1 MEIRFVPDAVRYPRL
16 NTEELRAGY
25 LIENLFVPGKAKLV
39 YTDIDRAVVGGIV
52 PAGQTLALETAKEL
66 ASNFFAERREIGV
79 INLAGNGS
87 VRVDGQNFA
96 LAKRDCLYI
105 GRGSQRIEFSS
116 ADAAQP
122 AWFYL
127 VSYPAHTTHPTRL
140 VTPKDA
146 EPVNLGSQ
154 KDANQR
160 TIYKYIHLNG
170 VKSCQLVMGF
180 TELKEGSVWNTMPPH
195 THTRRTEVYLYFDVA
210 PDAAV
215 FHFMGSAQQTRHL
228 VVRNG
233 EAVLSPPWSMHCGAG
248 TRAYSFVWAMGGE
261 NQEFTDMD
269 QITVKELK

>member
-1 MEIRFVPDAVRYPRL
+1 MEIRFVPDAIRYPRL
-16 NTEELRAGY
+16 NTDELRAGY
-25 LIENLFVPGKAKLV
+25 LIESLFVPGKAKLV
-39 YTDIDRAVVGGIV
+39 YTDIDRAVIGGIV
-52 PAGQTLALETAKEL
+52 PTAQPLALETSKEL
-66 ASNFFAERREIGV
+66 ASNFFAERRELGV
-79 INLAGNGS
+79 INLAGNGAIN
-87 VRVDGQNFA
+87 VDGQAFA

-105 GRGSQRIEFSS
+105 GRGSKQIEFGS
-116 ADAAQP
+116 ADAQQP

-146 EPVNLGSQ
+146 EPVSLGSP

-195 THTRRTEVYLYFDVA
+195 THTRRTELYLYFDVA

-215 FHFMGSAQQTRHL
+215 FHMMGSAQETRHL

-233 EAVLSPPWSMHCGAG
+233 EAVLSPPWSLHCGAG
-248 TRAYSFVWAMGGE
+248 TSAYSFVWAMGGE

>member
-1 MEIRFVPDAVRYPRL
+1 MERRYLPDAVRYPRL
-16 NTEELRAGY
+16 NTGELRSGY
-25 LIENLFVPGKAKLV
+25 LIENLFVPGIAKLV
-39 YTDIDRAVVGGIV
+39 YTDVDRAVVGGIV
-52 PAGQTLALETAKEL
+52 PTSQKLALETAKEL
-66 ASNFFAERREIGV
+66 ASSFFAERREIGV

-87 VRVDGQNFA
+87 ISVDGQTFA

-105 GRGSQRIEFSS
+105 GRGSKQIEFSS
-116 ADAAQP
+116 ANAQQP

-127 VSYPAHTTHPTRL
+127 VSYPAHTAHPTRL

-146 EPVNLGSQ
+146 EPVNLGTP

-215 FHFMGSAQQTRHL
+215 FHIMGSAEETRHL
-228 VVRNG
+228 VVRSG

-269 QITVKELK
+269 QIAVKELK